1 MLGYSSHFSVRMEEA
16 FTKCWTKGCVLFVVV
31 GCHCH
36 SLFFWDQMH
45 PTLFKALWMHDA
57 NQKTWPIDRDDGYE
71 EDLLVPEQPP
81 SKKQRIHVY
90 MYIYIYIY
98 VYTWYFVILFVCKLL
113 SHPWHL
119 FFWTRLERMSGCFCV
134 PWHCWSWEVVAPYK
148 HL

>member
-90 MYIYIYIY
+90 MYIYIYIC
-98 VYTWYFVILFVCKLL
+98 VYLILCDTFCMQITLTSMASLFLDETWTNVGMFLCPMALLKLG
-113 SHPWHL
+113 
-119 FFWTRLERMSGCFCV
+119 GCC
-134 PWHCWSWEVVAPYK
+134 S
-148 HL
+148 L